1 MKKYK
6 MTIIIAAILL
16 TLMLTAVGGS
26 TWWILSEIEDALG
39 ALTQLDNLTLT
50 YSTTG
55 GTSIYF
61 GESYITPDAAKVQ
74 YSVTGEQNYKTI
86 PGTWKFDTDGDGVYQ
101 TLDEIMKTASGT
113 SATISLGTK
122 TCPAKFVLD
131 KTALGAVGAF
141 AFALSDDYE
150 VSNVTVTFPTLNAVA
165 TIGSTYYA
173 TIDGALTAAASGN
186 TVNVLVLGA
195 SVDQSNAKQAKTIT
209 TNIKSGV
216 TFYVAYDNS
225 VSDEKTLAAVKTPTI
240 QCTNHVFIGANIT
253 NYGTI
258 TIPAVITGKQKAGGP
273 NAVGGVGAAGTG
285 SSKVDG
291 NYSQITCLNNTKIT
305 STGTINCYGYIV
317 GDVELNDSAQM
328 TTVFSFLDH
337 VGGKKLLP
345 IVTGKKTFPIKRY
358 YIASVQGSIKI
369 SSTASLSGFVDI
381 NMSSR
386 DFENTIA
393 FIDQDSGF
401 VALESTSYAIIN
413 YSSGKNRI
421 DIYGSASLNSMSVTV
436 SGYTVSTTENWLP
449 ISYLWDVALHPIND
463 STPATVTAGKDNHMA
478 LLPGATLTIDKGVTL
493 KANNLAIYK
502 SCTELN
508 TAIISG
514 YGYGNFDAAKV
525 TVNGSLSASNIGG
538 PINAGKDGA
547 SISYTGN
554 SVSYQEVKSTDT
566 LKYYTVGLSAEGSV
580 VLHSGSS
587 LTSTTRNNLPPDTYF
602 GLEYTS
608 GKYAWYPDEITISLD
623 ATVGTITPTSVTRP
637 TPAITADLDSTI
649 PSYSHGTFSHWCI
662 NTNCSNSASC
672 TVRPSSLYADVKL
685 YAQWTPKTYTL
696 SYAYKFDG
704 FDTAPS
710 IPLPSELPTS
720 FTFAD
725 TISLPTP
732 TSDYEFGGW
741 YIDEACTQAI
751 INSTIKGVD
760 LLTVSNGNATIYGLW
775 VAKQYTI
782 TYENA
787 ADSNIKPELING
799 TQTFTD
805 NQIALGATLK
815 SIDSSLA
822 TNTSEQYYF
831 GGWLYN
837 GSIVTDLSFID
848 TSSENLN
855 YTLVA
860 QWIKKAHFTVGSFA
874 NISEYSVSYNGETFK
889 TDDTFYA
896 KAGDTFIVTATATS
910 GYENPQISVGTV
922 TGKSSPYTHT
932 VTTGDVDS
940 SSTNE
945 ISGSATQSS
954 SGGDT
959 CLAEGTLITL
969 ADGSKKAVED
979 LRQGDLVM
987 AFDHLTG
994 QIVYKDVIIVVKTY
1008 SDIYYKNTFIFD
1020 DGTELVTIN
1029 EHGIFDLDL
1038 NKYVNIDHLNYEQYT
1053 GHRFVSVDTNG
1064 NLGVKTLVDVTTVCE
1079 SGYKYDIVTNGTL
1092 NYVAEDTL
1100 SVTHVLVDIINTFDF
1115 GEDLTYDYEKMMA
1128 DIELYGLY
1136 TYDEW
1141 EEYCDISVFDE
1152 YNIPIMHIGVCKG
1165 LYTKEYIISL
1175 INTYV
1180 LDDSVQIID

>member
-6 MTIIIAAILL
+6 KIIIVVAIFFMVTL
-16 TLMLTAVGGS
+16 TSAGTSAWL
-26 TWWILSEIEDALG
+26 ILSEIEQALDQ
-39 ALTQLDNLTLT
+39 LTTLDSLAIT
-50 YSTTG
+50 YSPES
-55 GTSIYF
+55 GTSMYA
-61 GESYITPDAAKVQ
+61 GESFTPSKSATVKYGIAGLGNQSIKG
-74 YSVTGEQNYKTI
+74 S
-86 PGTWKFDTDGDGVYQ
+86 WKFDLKGDGVYQ
-101 TLDEIMKTASGT
+101 TVDEILRTASG
-113 SATISLGTK
+113 SSSEIDLNLELGTEGVI
-122 TCPAKFVLD
+122 TCPAKFILD
-131 KTALGAVGAF
+131 KTQFGSLF
-141 AFALSDDYE
+141 LMNNDY
-150 VSNVTVTFPTLNAVA
+150 VIPNVTVTFPKLNAVA

-173 TIDGALTAAASGN
+173 TIDGALTAAISNN
-186 TVNVLVLGA
+186 TINVLALGA
-195 SVDQSNAKQAKTIT
+195 DVDQSNAKQAKTIT
-209 TNIKSGV
+209 KNVGNGV
-216 TFYVAYDNS
+216 TLYVAYDNS

-240 QCTNHVFIGANIT
+240 QCTNHVFIGTNIT

-273 NAVGGVGAAGTG
+273 NAVGGVGSAGTG

-317 GDVELNDSAQM
+317 GDVELNDSAKM

-337 VGGKKLLP
+337 VGGTKLLP

-369 SSTASLSGFVDI
+369 SSTASLLGFVDI

-393 FIDQDSGF
+393 FIDQDNGF

-421 DIYGSASLNSMSVTV
+421 DIYGSASLNPMSVTV
-436 SGYTVSTTENWLP
+436 SGYTVSTTQNWLP
-449 ISYLWDVALHPIND
+449 ISYLWDVALHPINS
-463 STPATVTAGKDNHMA
+463 STTATVTAGKDNHMA

-514 YGYGNFDAAKV
+514 FGYGNFDAAKV

-538 PINAGKDGA
+538 PIIAGNDGA

-554 SVSYQEVKSTDT
+554 SVSYQEVESTGT
-566 LKYYTVGLSAEGSV
+566 LGHEYYTVSLSAEGSV

-608 GKYAWYPDEITISLD
+608 GKYAWYPDGITISLD

-637 TPAITADLDSTI
+637 TPATTADLDSTI

-672 TVRPSSLYADVKL
+672 MVRPSSLYADVKL

-815 SIDSSLA
+815 PIDSSLA

-874 NISEYSVSYNGETFK
+874 NISEYSVSYNGETF
-889 TDDTFYA
+889 TNPDTFYA

-954 SGGDT
+954 SGGGCVTGD
-959 CLAEGTLITL
+959 TLITL
-969 ADGSKKAVED
+969 ADGTQKKVED
-979 LRQGDLVM
+979 LTMDDVLLVFNHETGEYE
-987 AFDHLTG
+987 AAGIIFIENDGWNYYNVINLTFSNGTTTKLIYEHALFD
-994 QIVYKDVIIVVKTY
+994 
-1008 SDIYYKNTFIFD
+1008 
-1020 DGTELVTIN
+1020 VT
-1029 EHGIFDLDL
+1029 L
-1038 NKYVNIDHLNYEQYT
+1038 NKYVYITEANYADFVGHEFAVQSADGFEVVTLTEAFVAEEYTGCYSLVTVYHLNYFINGLFSIPGGIT
-1053 GHRFVSVDTNG
+1053 GLFNFFEYGD
-1064 NLGVKTLVDVTTVCE
+1064 NLVYNE
-1079 SGYKYDIVTNGTL
+1079 
-1092 NYVAEDTL
+1092 
-1100 SVTHVLVDIINTFDF
+1100 
-1115 GEDLTYDYEKMMA
+1115 EKMQA
-1128 DIELYGLY
+1128 DIEEYGVFTYEDFAEYLPEELYEMFPAAYLKVAIGKGMV
-1136 TYDEW
+1136 T
-1141 EEYCDISVFDE
+1141 FDE
-1152 YNIPIMHIGVCKG
+1152 I
-1165 LYTKEYIISL
+1165 LEYIDQFL
-1175 INTYV
+1175 VKNG
-1180 LDDSVQIID
+1180 LM